1 MSKTKHNPPK
11 KPKLNFIKFSKV
23 QRAYIN
29 EMIAR
34 QQKELSEAL
43 GTVYEDLGIAEKIL
57 QAPPGTYILRQD
69 FSGLDVLPVEI
80 KIEKKPESEKKSL
93 LHVSK
98 DKGGK
103 DN

>member
-69 FSGLDVLPVEI
+69 FSGLDVLPIVVPKDKEKI
-80 KIEKKPESEKKSL
+80 KPEKPAAKEKKAEEKK
-93 LHVSK
+93 K
-98 DKGGK
+98 
-103 DN
+103 